1 MVQRL
6 QSWTRSCKASFWW
19 NLLDTRGSITIHRRC
34 TMSIG
39 PTLYGSVLS
48 SLGTSLVGHSSV
60 SRVDWF
66 PVVLWY
72 DVIQWLVQSWVEG
85 LIFCHNEVLWSGLLK
100 SVKGKVLI
108 IKRVNKTQR
117 KTRRMWFNWECQ
129 NLCINNGT
137 FDNQEKVLYNFNI
150 YYGYNFWHSHTVHFV

>member
-1 MVQRL
+1 MVKRL
-6 QSWTRSCKASFWW
+6 QSWTRSRKASFWW

-48 SLGTSLVGHSSV
+48 SLGTSSVGHSPV

-66 PVVLWY
+66 PVALWY
-72 DVIQWLVQSWVEG
+72 DVVQRLVQSWVEG

-100 SVKGKVLI
+100 SVNGKISIKKASIKHNERSREYDLIENVKICLLTIAVLI
-108 IKRVNKTQR
+108 TR
-117 KTRRMWFNWECQ
+117 KSSSQF
-129 NLCINNGT
+129 
-137 FDNQEKVLYNFNI
+137 
-150 YYGYNFWHSHTVHFV
+150 